1 MWSRTQAGTL
11 LCGALTALAHAPAH
25 AQGVIVR
32 GATTAQLLE
41 LRPSVSD
48 SVPFAS
54 TSPYTT
60 TLRRLPDGAVVTCAT
75 GDPWCRFHR
84 TGAMASTVPL
94 FQDLDVT
101 AWGLGRGLSAHASVR
116 VRGALGS
123 QPALWPRADDRV
135 DALSAYL
142 QLERGRATLRAG
154 RQFAGT
160 GLGVYNYDG
169 ASLGVQPWR
178 ALRLEAYGG
187 WSLMQGTSEAFTTSE
202 LAALEELPP
211 DRNAYLVGAQVQAR
225 PTASSSLHAAWQR
238 EVRDNRSALYSE
250 RLAVDGTWRRAGHHL
265 EGSWQADVA
274 TGTLNE
280 LLLRWRAPAVRG
292 VRATAEARRFRPFFE
307 LWTIWGAFS
316 PVGFDEGRVQ
326 AQWQRADGA
335 VSFDVHGARRRWQD
349 TDAGLGFAALRRD
362 GWRAGTSARWTP
374 RARWQVN
381 GSYSADVGAGAS
393 RTEGDAGVQYTR
405 GAFFGGV
412 TASAFESIY
421 EFRIGTG
428 RVLGLG
434 VDGGWQ
440 IAPDVRATASA
451 AVYRQLVR
459 DGAASTDWTQRRALL
474 RIDWTVGGDPA
485 LRGARDGRASR
496 SRRAMGAR

>member
-1 MWSRTQAGTL
+1 MRSRTLAGML
-11 LCGALTALAHAPAH
+11 LCGALTASAHAPAY

-41 LRPSVSD
+41 LRPYVSD
-48 SVPFAS
+48 SVLFET
-54 TSPYTT
+54 TSPYTS
-60 TLRRLPDGAVVTCAT
+60 TLRRLPDGDVVTCTT
-75 GDPWCRFHR
+75 GETWCRFHR
-84 TGAMASTVPL
+84 TGRMASTVPL

-101 AWGLGRGLSAHASVR
+101 AWGLGRGVSVHASVR

-123 QPALWPRADDRV
+123 QPALWPRAEDRV

-142 QLERGRATLRAG
+142 QLDRGRATVRAG

-169 ASLGVQPWR
+169 ASVAVQPWR
-178 ALRLEAYGG
+178 ALRVEAFGG
-187 WSLMQGTSEAFTTSE
+187 WSLVQGASESFTTSE
-202 LAALEELPP
+202 LAALDELPP

-225 PTASSSLHAAWQR
+225 PTSATSLHAAWQR

-250 RLAVDGTWRRAGHHL
+250 RLALDGTWRRAGHQL
-265 EGSWQADVA
+265 EGSWQSDLA

-280 LLLRWRAPAVRG
+280 LLLRWRAPVVRG
-292 VRATAEARRFRPFFE
+292 VRATAEVRRFRPFFE

-316 PVGFDEGRVQ
+316 PVGFDEARVQ

-335 VSFDVHGARRRWQD
+335 WSFDVHGARRRWQD
-349 TDAGLGFAALRRD
+349 TDAGLGFAELRRD
-362 GWRAGTSARWTP
+362 GWRAGGTARWTP
-374 RARWQVN
+374 RTRWQVS

-405 GAFFGGV
+405 GAFWGGI
-412 TASAFESIY
+412 TATAFESIY

-428 RVLGLG
+428 RVLGVG

-440 IAPDVRATASA
+440 IAPDVRASASA

-459 DGAASTDWTQRRALL
+459 GGASGTDWTQRRAFL

-485 LRGARDGRASR
+485 RRGTDVRAARTRT
-496 SRRAMGAR
+496 AMGAR